1 MRYAVIE
8 SGGKQFVA
16 REGETIDVDRLTV
29 EAGQK
34 VQIQEVLLVV
44 DGSEVRVGTPR
55 VEGAQVAATVVEQRQ
70 GPKVLVFKYKAK
82 ERQRRR
88 AGHRQQLT
96 RLAVE
101 RIEVP
106 GMAAAAEEPKPA
118 ARKAPAAKKAAP
130 RKSAAKAAPAAKKT
144 APKKK

>member
-1 MRYAVIE
+1 MRYAIIE

-16 REGETIDVDRLTV
+16 REGETIDVDRLTA
-29 EAGQK
+29 EPGQK
-34 VQIQEVLLVV
+34 LQLREVLLVV
-44 DGSEVRVGTPR
+44 DGSQVRVGTPL
-55 VEGAQVAATVVEQRQ
+55 VDGASVAARVVEQRQ
-70 GPKVLVFKYKAK
+70 GPKVMVFRYKAK

-88 AGHRQQLT
+88 TGHRQQLT

-106 GMAAAAEEPKPA
+106 GMQAEPDEPKPA
-118 ARKAPAAKKAAP
+118 ARKSRAAKQPAA
-130 RKSAAKAAPAAKKT
+130 RKPAAKAAPAAKKT